1 MGKSTTGQM
10 LARDHGFVYYEGD
23 CFGSLKNPFI
33 NLDTENPSMDQVKQR
48 PLNGPGAAE
57 RALLMKAVTPV
68 FTDIMAGKK
77 NESEPLMNYYRAL
90 GEDVKKQKERIG
102 GNWAIA
108 TVLHSQKCRDLMK

>member
-23 CFGSLKNPFI
+23 CFGALKNPF
-33 NLDTENPSMDQVKQR
+33 NTLDTENPSMDQVKQR
-48 PLNGPGAAE
+48 NLNGPGAAE
-57 RALLMKAVTPV
+57 RALLMKGTMPV
-68 FTDIMAGKK
+68 FQDLMAGKP

-108 TVLHSQKCRDLMK
+108 TVLHSQKCRDMMK